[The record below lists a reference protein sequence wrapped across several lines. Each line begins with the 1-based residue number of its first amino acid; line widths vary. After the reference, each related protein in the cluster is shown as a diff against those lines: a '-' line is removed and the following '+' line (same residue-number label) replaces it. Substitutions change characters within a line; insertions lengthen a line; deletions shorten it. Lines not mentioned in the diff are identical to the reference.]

1 MRKIKKYGLSLFFI
15 SASLFTHLP
24 VKADWREGIESAG
37 DFGLPEN
44 TPSGILENIIGWL
57 LFITSFLAVLAIIVS
72 GLMILL
78 SGGNKD
84 MADKGKKGVQY
95 SIIGLAVILL
105 AYVIIKVV
113 DSLLTSTSLIW

>member
-1 MRKIKKYGLSLFFI
+1 MKKIKKHWQFFLF
-15 SASLFTHLP
+15 ASIGIFASLP
-24 VKADWREGIESAG
+24 VKANWQDGIDSAG
-37 DFGLPEN
+37 GFGLPEN